1 MWGIGN
7 KGAARRAR
15 DTWGARGADP
25 GFTLIEV
32 LVAVSLL
39 AVGLAG
45 ILGTYQGILGSY
57 KKARLLT
64 DGLHLLEERI
74 TDQELEIRGGK
85 GGGGLSNGE
94 EGLWSWSTQTKE
106 TGHEGWYEIRG
117 DLRPQ
122 RGPLGGE
129 GGGETITLYRYVRY
143 QP

>member
-1 MWGIGN
+1 MLRPVAKHHESHVIRTPSPCQLN
-7 KGAARRAR
+7 SR
-15 DTWGARGADP
+15 

-85 GGGGLSNGE
+85 GGGGLSNGK

-117 DLRPQ
+117 DL
-122 RGPLGGE
+122 LGE